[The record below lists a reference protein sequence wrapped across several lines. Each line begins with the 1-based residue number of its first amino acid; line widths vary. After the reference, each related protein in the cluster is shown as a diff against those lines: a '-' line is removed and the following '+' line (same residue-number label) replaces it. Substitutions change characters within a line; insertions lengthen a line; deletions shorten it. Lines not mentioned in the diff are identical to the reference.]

1 MCRET
6 NNHSKHDSLMIGLW
20 NGCSFRFL
28 KLSEKLGG
36 NTLCAAAQ
44 SDVSNS
50 RADVVTQMVAW
61 FHFQVLHGKNKL
73 LLRALNSKWLVF
85 PWYKF
90 MFSLLLVEQLSV
102 GIRSVVNFVVS
113 AAEPS
118 PLQTLR
124 DVCQH
129 TYHKAWAAVLQL
141 LIIVVIYVKD
151 SKQSLLHLFFF

>member
-1 MCRET
+1 
-6 NNHSKHDSLMIGLW
+6 
-20 NGCSFRFL
+20 
-28 KLSEKLGG
+28 
-36 NTLCAAAQ
+36 
-44 SDVSNS
+44 
-50 RADVVTQMVAW
+50 
-61 FHFQVLHGKNKL
+61 
-73 LLRALNSKWLVF
+73 
-85 PWYKF
+85 

-102 GIRSVVNFVVS
+102 DIRSVVNFVVS

-151 SKQSLLHLFFF
+151 SKQSLLHLFFFLALLTLSGCTGPRLLSMHTLWQVCHSVSGLS